1 MTEAIVV
8 ALITAG
14 ASIICQ
20 VILSRKS
27 SIERDITEAKRQ
39 QSIDDQLVAI
49 KTRLDEHN
57 GYAKKFADLSG
68 DIQNMA
74 TAIALLQKDVQN
86 LGKDGN

>member
-27 SIERDITEAKRQ
+27 SIERDINEAKRQ

-57 GYAKKFADLSG
+57 GYAKKFADLTV
-68 DIQNMA
+68 DIQKMA

>member
-8 ALITAG
+8 ALITAS

-27 SIERDITEAKRQ
+27 SIERDINEAKRQ

-68 DIQNMA
+68 DIQKMA

>member
-1 MTEAIVV
+1 MTEAIIV

-27 SIERDITEAKRQ
+27 SIERDINEAKRQ

-57 GYAKKFADLSG
+57 GYAKKFADLTG
-68 DIQNMA
+68 DIQKMA